1 MGESLLDQFDE
12 FLAVDIDTAP
22 IYWITVDK
30 SIPVIFSFDFGIRF
44 SKEST

>member
-1 MGESLLDQFDE
+1 MGRCLIDQLDE

-22 IYWITVDK
+22 IDWITVDK
-30 SIPVIFSFDFGIRF
+30 SIPVVFSFDFGIRF